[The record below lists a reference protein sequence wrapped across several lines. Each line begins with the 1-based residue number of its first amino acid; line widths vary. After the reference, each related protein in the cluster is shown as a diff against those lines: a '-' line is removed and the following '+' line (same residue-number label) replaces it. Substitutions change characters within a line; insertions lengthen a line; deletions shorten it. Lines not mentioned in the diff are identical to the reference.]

1 MAVTKGSN
9 SYVSLEE
16 ASEYMDARPHAE
28 AWTGADDDARD
39 KALLHACRLLDLTL
53 VWRGVPAVPG
63 QPLAWPRAGLTG
75 MGVDSTSVPVSVRL
89 AQMELALVTLGA
101 DPMST
106 PDTSGVK
113 REKVGPVEIEYR
125 GAGTMKVIPEPVFAF
140 VAAYA
145 RRAAGLSTLEL
156 LR

>member
-1 MAVTKGSN
+1 MAVTKGTN

-16 ASEYMDARPHAE
+16 ATEYMEARPHAE
-28 AWTGADDDARD
+28 AWVGADDEARE
-39 KALLHACRLLDLTL
+39 KALLHACRLMDLTL
-53 VWRGVPAVPG
+53 VWRGVQAVQG

-89 AQMELALVTLGA
+89 AQVELALVVLGS
-101 DPMST
+101 DPMTT
-106 PDTSGVK
+106 PDTSGVR
-113 REKVGPVEIEYR
+113 REKVGPIEVEYR
-125 GAGTMKVIPEPVFAF
+125 GSGVMKVIPEPVFAF